1 MPSSAEFDYAE
12 FSALKKRVEDSD
24 TVVRISI
31 NDGMRKLGRLFVPA
45 KGTGPLTQATPRGQT
60 GKLGRSTFFEITGAP
75 ERQVLRIL
83 QPARSLAGAFY
94 GHWVREGA
102 EPHDI
107 RPVKAKALRWFS
119 PAGVPIFAML
129 VHHPGN
135 QPNPYHRRVLQSLSP
150 RIRQTVR
157 EMGEKVTA
165 YIAGR

>member
-1 MPSSAEFDYAE
+1 MPGSEFDYTE
-12 FSALKKRVEDSD
+12 FTALRKYTVDAAD
-24 TVVRISI
+24 TVVRISM

-45 KGTGPLTQATPRGQT
+45 KGTGPLARETPRGQT

-75 ERQVLRIL
+75 ERQVLTIL

-107 RPVKAKALRWFS
+107 RPVKAKVLRWFS

-135 QPNPYHRRVLQSLSP
+135 KPNPYHRRVLQRLSP
-150 RIRQTVR
+150 DIRRIVK

>member
-1 MPSSAEFDYAE
+1 MPSSMEFDYTE
-12 FSALKKRVEDSD
+12 FSALRKRVDDSD
-24 TVVRISI
+24 TVIRISM
-31 NDGMRKLGRLFVPA
+31 NDGMRRLGRLFVPA
-45 KGTGPLTQATPRGQT
+45 KGTGPLASATPKIS
-60 GKLGRSTFFEITGAP
+60 GKLARSTFFEITGAP
-75 ERQVLRIL
+75 ERQVLTIL

-119 PAGVPIFAML
+119 PAGIPIFAML

-135 QPNPYHRRVLQSLSP
+135 QPNPYHRRVMQRLRPDIQ
-150 RIRQTVR
+150 RIVKQ
-157 EMGEKVTA
+157 MGEKVTA